1 MGNRRWRV
9 ALAVG
14 AGCFLFAAC
23 EPQITG
29 SVNQAR
35 TTAGVSDLPV
45 TSSLTA
51 AARAHSQAMCASG
64 TVLPSPSPITSY
76 AEGTYEV
83 HELVGRA
90 LLDPTISDP
99 VARNVSAAK
108 AVWDQ
113 WEHDPELTAPGW
125 VDQAAG
131 EVQCADGYLYETL
144 VLRETPT
151 MPASGLYVTSQ

>member
-1 MGNRRWRV
+1 MANRRWLA

-14 AGCFLFAAC
+14 AGCFLLAAC

-35 TTAGVSDLPV
+35 TTAGVAALPV
-45 TSSLTA
+45 TNSLAT
-51 AARAHSQAMCASG
+51 AARAHSLAMCASG

-76 AEGTYEV
+76 SEGTYEV

-99 VARNVSAAK
+99 VARNVSAAGTI
-108 AVWDQ
+108 WDQ
-113 WEHDPELTAPGW
+113 WELDPELTSSGW

-131 EVQCADGYLYETL
+131 EVQCPDGYLYETL
-144 VLRETPT
+144 VLR
-151 MPASGLYVTSQ
+151 